1 MFTPVEASLA
11 TTIIGL
17 ADTTNCERIRLF
29 TEGGVMETKFNVFEI
44 LQIAEK
50 IEHNGAKFYLK
61 TAELFDDME
70 IRDTCYKL
78 ATWKARHE
86 KILAQRRKRF
96 SEQTGEF
103 GTFDPDNY
111 VLSNPNVM
119 AGLAVFATKPGS
131 LKGPLDRDNR
141 KKIFKDAIRR
151 SKEAIFFYR
160 GLKDFARDPASEDT
174 IDKIIKEENRH
185 IRLLNEELQQH

>member
-1 MFTPVEASLA
+1 
-11 TTIIGL
+11 
-17 ADTTNCERIRLF
+17 
-29 TEGGVMETKFNVFEI
+29 METIFNVFEV

-61 TAELFDDME
+61 TAERFDDPE

-78 ATWKARHE
+78 ANWKARHE

-111 VLSNPNVM
+111 VLSNPRVM
-119 AGLAVFATKPGS
+119 AGLAVFATEPGT
-131 LKGPLDRDNR
+131 LKGPLKIEDRPQ
-141 KKIFKDAIRR
+141 IFKDAIRR
-151 SKEAIFFYR
+151 AKEAIVFYD
-160 GLKDFARDPASEDT
+160 GLKDFTRDIASRET
-174 IDKIIKEENRH
+174 IDAIIKEEKRH
-185 IRLLNEELQQH
+185 IRLLTEELEQKGSVA

>member
-1 MFTPVEASLA
+1 
-11 TTIIGL
+11 
-17 ADTTNCERIRLF
+17 
-29 TEGGVMETKFNVFEI
+29 METKFNVFEI

-61 TAELFDDME
+61 TAELFDDPE
-70 IRDTCYKL
+70 LRDTCYKQ

-86 KILAQRRKRF
+86 KILALRRKRF
-96 SEQTGEF
+96 SEKTGEF

-111 VLSNPNVM
+111 VLSNPHVM

-131 LKGPLDRDNR
+131 LKRPLDRENR
-141 KKIFKDAIRR
+141 QEIFKDAIRR
-151 SKEAIFFYR
+151 SKEAIVFYR
-160 GLKDFARDPASEDT
+160 GLKNFARDMASKDT

-185 IRLLNEELQQH
+185 IRLLTEQLEQQ

>member
-1 MFTPVEASLA
+1 
-11 TTIIGL
+11 
-17 ADTTNCERIRLF
+17 
-29 TEGGVMETKFNVFEI
+29 METKFNVFEI

-61 TAELFDDME
+61 TAELLDYPE
-70 IRDTCYKL
+70 LRDTYYKL
-78 ATWKARHE
+78 ANWKARHE

-96 SEQTGEF
+96 SEKTGEF

-111 VLSNPNVM
+111 VLSNPQVM

-131 LKGPLDRDNR
+131 PKAPTSQES
-141 KKIFKDAIRR
+141 KEQIFKDAIRR
-151 SKEAIFFYR
+151 AKEAIVFYH

-174 IDKIIKEENRH
+174 IETIIKEENRY
-185 IRLLNEELQQH
+185 IRLLTEQLQQQ